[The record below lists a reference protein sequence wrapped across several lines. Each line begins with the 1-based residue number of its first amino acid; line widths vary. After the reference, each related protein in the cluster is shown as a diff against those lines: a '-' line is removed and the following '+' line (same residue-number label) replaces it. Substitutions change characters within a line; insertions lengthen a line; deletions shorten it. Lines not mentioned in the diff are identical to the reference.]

1 MTPDGPTGK
10 HNYFSKCFSLKNSST
25 CSMSIFF
32 SLLVGGSFWL
42 SSLAYSICMDNKVV
56 LSYFVVVSIRSGASL
71 RPTWAMV
78 PPGPVKLL
86 QIQSSLYY
94 VFWTFALCCS
104 PSSTTYIYTFLSNF
118 FLMLLC
124 LSKVSAKFLM

>member
-1 MTPDGPTGK
+1 
-10 HNYFSKCFSLKNSST
+10 
-25 CSMSIFF
+25 MSIFF

-86 QIQSSLYY
+86 
-94 VFWTFALCCS
+94 
-104 PSSTTYIYTFLSNF
+104 
-118 FLMLLC
+118 
-124 LSKVSAKFLM
+124 

>member
-1 MTPDGPTGK
+1 
-10 HNYFSKCFSLKNSST
+10 
-25 CSMSIFF
+25 MSIFF

-56 LSYFVVVSIRSGASL
+56 LSYFVVVVSIRVGALL

-86 QIQSSLYY
+86 
-94 VFWTFALCCS
+94 
-104 PSSTTYIYTFLSNF
+104 
-118 FLMLLC
+118 
-124 LSKVSAKFLM
+124 